1 MALKHPIVDGTRR
14 CTVCDEVKPINEYY
28 LNTAD
33 SGKNSVAVF
42 RVQGLLQGTH
52 EEAPPPSQHL
62 PLQKPRSAVI

>member
-14 CTVCDEVKPINEYY
+14 CTVCDEVKPIDEYY

-33 SGKNSVAVF
+33 SGKNSSRYSECKDCFKA
-42 RVQGLLQGTH
+42 RMKRRR
-52 EEAPPPSQHL
+52 PRQHL